1 MNHSEMTHGAGNET
15 GTEYE
20 GVPQMNDGEE
30 EAEEAANPSR
40 LVVRQPTGDDAVDAV
55 LDELDAVADEPLDS
69 QIQVGEQV
77 HRVLQGR
84 LADLGKE

>member
-1 MNHSEMTHGAGNET
+1 VSIPEMMD
-15 GTEYE
+15 
-20 GVPQMNDGEE
+20 Q
-30 EAEEAANPSR
+30 AANHQGMPNGDDGQARTPVVPAPSAGR
-40 LVVRQPTGDDAVDAV
+40 LPTGDDAVDEA
-55 LDELDAVADEPLDS
+55 LSRLDAATDEPLDS

>member
-1 MNHSEMTHGAGNET
+1 
-15 GTEYE
+15 
-20 GVPQMNDGEE
+20 MNDVDE
-30 EAEEAANPSR
+30 EADEATDPAR
-40 LVVRQPTGDDAVDAV
+40 LVERQPTGDDAVDTV

-69 QIQVGEQV
+69 QIQAGEQV